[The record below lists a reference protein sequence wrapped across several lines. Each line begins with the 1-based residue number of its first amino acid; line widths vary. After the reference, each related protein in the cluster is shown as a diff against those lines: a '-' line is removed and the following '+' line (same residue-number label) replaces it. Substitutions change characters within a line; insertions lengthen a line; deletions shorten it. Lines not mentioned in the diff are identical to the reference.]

1 MNRADMLSRIEAH
14 PQPWDIIVVGGGA
27 TGVGVAIDAASRG
40 YDVLLV
46 EQSDFGKGTSSR
58 STKLAHGGVRYLEQG
73 NIGLVMEALKE
84 RGLLLQ
90 NAPHIVHDLAFVVP
104 NYDWWEAPFYGLG
117 LKLYE
122 LLAGKYGFGTS
133 RILSREETL
142 THLPTLK
149 TEGLRGGAVYYD
161 GQFDDARLLIHM
173 VTTAF
178 EQGATLLN
186 YVEVTELTKDALTK
200 DAQGFVNGVS
210 ARDVETSHEFRA
222 AAKVVVNATG
232 AFSDLLR
239 LKAEPAAAPMIVPSQ
254 GIHLVFDKSFL
265 PGETAVMVPHTSD
278 GRVLFAIPWHGH
290 TLVGT
295 TDTPIS
301 APTLEPVAMEQ
312 EIEFILATAGQYL
325 TKAPQRDDVL
335 SVFAGIRPLVRA
347 TGVASTASLSRD
359 HVIHIDRSGLITVC
373 GGKWTTYRHM
383 AEDCVDQAA
392 TLAQLPEKP
401 CVTRHLHIHGFL
413 DSAKEDP
420 EKEDPAKEDPGKEN
434 GAREDAAKA
443 FPSLAVYG
451 ADAQEIRQLIAAD
464 TALGDPLHGALPYI
478 KAEVLWAARHEM
490 ARTVEDVLARRTR
503 ALFLNARAALAM
515 APAVAALMAA
525 ELGWDDV
532 TRENQ
537 LTAFR
542 HVASNYVLHP

>member
-1 MNRADMLSRIEAH
+1 MNRAGMWRRIESH
-14 PQPWDIIVVGGGA
+14 PKAWDLIVVGGGA

-40 YDVLLV
+40 YDVLLL

-90 NAPHIVHDLAFVVP
+90 NAPHLVHDLAFVVP

-117 LKLYE
+117 LKLYQ

-133 RILSREETL
+133 RMLSREETL
-142 THLPTLK
+142 EHLPTLK
-149 TEGLRGGAVYYD
+149 TDGLRGGAVYYD

-173 VTTAF
+173 VATAF

-186 YVEVTELTKDALTK
+186 YVEVTGLTK
-200 DAQGFVNGVS
+200 DAQGFVDGVS
-210 ARDVETSHEFRA
+210 ARDVETGNEFRP

-232 AFSDLLR
+232 AFSDLRR
-239 LKAEPAAAPMIVPSQ
+239 LKAEPSATPIIVPSQ
-254 GIHLVFDKSFL
+254 GIHLVFESSFL
-265 PGETAVMVPHTSD
+265 QGESAVMVPHTND

-295 TDTPIS
+295 TDTPI
-301 APTLEPVAMEQ
+301 AAATLEPVAMEQ

-325 TKAPQRDDVL
+325 TKAPMRKDVL

-347 TGVASTASLSRD
+347 TGVAGTAALSRD
-359 HVIHIDRSGLITVC
+359 HVIHIDCSGLVTIC

-383 AEDCVDQAA
+383 AEDCVDQVA
-392 TLAQLPEKP
+392 TLAQLPDKP
-401 CVTRHLHIHGFL
+401 CVTHHLHIHGFH
-413 DSAKEDP
+413 
-420 EKEDPAKEDPGKEN
+420 G
-434 GAREDAAKA
+434 AAKGLD
-443 FPSLAVYG
+443 SLAVYG
-451 ADAQEIRQLIAAD
+451 SDAYEIRQLIETDAG
-464 TALGDPLHGALPYI
+464 LSEPLHAALPYV
-478 KAEVLWAARHEM
+478 KAEVIWAARHEM
-490 ARTVEDVLARRTR
+490 ARTVEDTLARRTR

-515 APAVAALMAA
+515 APAVADLMAV
-525 ELGWDDV
+525 ELGWDEV
-532 TRENQ
+532 TRTKQ
-537 LTAFR
+537 LAAFR
-542 HVASNYVLHP
+542 DVASNYVLHP